1 MSEYKLAAENRS
13 DAGKGAARRL
23 RASGRVPAVLYG
35 HGTKP
40 QHLSIDAR
48 QFSQALRTD
57 AGANVLI
64 SLEVGSDQHLALAKE
79 VQRHPVRG
87 HFIHVDF
94 IQVRRGEKVHVQVSV
109 RLVGE
114 APGVREGGIAD
125 QDLYQLNVE
134 AEVTAVP
141 EAVEADVS
149 GLNIGDTLRVG
160 RPQGP
165 RRRPDPRRP
174 RGPGRVR
181 GRAGGR
187 GRARARRG
195 RGGRG
200 RRGRRGGRG
209 RGRRRGRGPVRGL
222 AGRCLSS
229 CAGGRR

>member
-40 QHLSIDAR
+40 QHLSVDAR

-64 SLEVGSDQHLALAKE
+64 SLEVGRDQHLALARE
-79 VQRHPVRG
+79 IQRHPVRG
-87 HFIHVDF
+87 DLIHVDF
-94 IQVRRGEKVHVQVSV
+94 IQVRRGEKVHVQVPV
-109 RLVGE
+109 HLVGE
-114 APGVREGGIAD
+114 SPGVREGGIAD

-149 GLNIGDTLRVG
+149 GLGIGDVLRVG
-160 RPQGP
+160 DLKAPEGAVILD
-165 RRRPDPRRP
+165 DPEASVVSVVAP
-174 RGPGRVR
+174 TVEAEPAAEEAEEGE
-181 GRAGGR
+181 AAAEGGE
-187 GRARARRG
+187 AAAE
-195 RGGRG
+195 GGEGEDRSE
-200 RRGRRGGRG
+200 
-209 RGRRRGRGPVRGL
+209 
-222 AGRCLSS
+222 A
-229 CAGGRR
+229 

>member
-40 QHLSIDAR
+40 QHLSVDAR
-48 QFSQALRTD
+48 QFGHALRTD
-57 AGANVLI
+57 AGVNVLI
-64 SLEVGSDQHLALAKE
+64 SLEVGRDQHLALAKE
-79 VQRHPVRG
+79 IQRHPVRG
-87 HFIHVDF
+87 DLIHVDF

-149 GLNIGDTLRVG
+149 GLAIGDVLRVADLKAPG
-160 RPQGP
+160 GAVILD
-165 RRRPDPRRP
+165 DPEASVVSVVAP
-174 RGPGRVR
+174 TVEAEPEAEEAEEVEAAEGAEAA
-181 GRAGGR
+181 AGE
-187 GRARARRG
+187 A
-195 RGGRG
+195 
-200 RRGRRGGRG
+200 
-209 RGRRRGRGPVRGL
+209 
-222 AGRCLSS
+222 AGEGEDRTE
-229 CAGGRR
+229 G